1 MQPWPVPVRTA
12 LLPSVQSRSRSP
24 PGQLCNRF
32 HRCPH
37 LDHLTLLN
45 FRKFPILD
53 DLMRLS
59 RRSWRIEGLNWSRA
73 HVPRVRLLDKFCNR
87 LHRRPGPGAL
97 RLFSAH
103 QRPPWRYRG
112 PVPTLARS
120 PPWLYA
126 RCDRDLFQDGTG
138 DRSPEPTLFPIS
150 SDFCRFSAGAAC
162 RLSNRP
168 ENPMAL
174 NGTFGRSGLLYVLE
188 GGTQKS
194 EDRVR

>member
-1 MQPWPVPVRTA
+1 MSLDFPFSASA
-12 LLPSVQSRSRSP
+12 LTQFSRQLIRSP
-24 PGQLCNRF
+24 V
-32 HRCPH
+32 
-37 LDHLTLLN
+37 LD
-45 FRKFPILD
+45 
-53 DLMRLS
+53 
-59 RRSWRIEGLNWSRA
+59 
-73 HVPRVRLLDKFCNR
+73 
-87 LHRRPGPGAL
+87 RRPGPGAL

-174 NGTFGRSGLLYVLE
+174 NGTFGRSGVLYVLE
-188 GGTQKS
+188 GGHPEIGRPGPISAEARYHFPRRGLRQLAPWCSTPPARS
-194 EDRVR
+194 ARCC

>member
-1 MQPWPVPVRTA
+1 MSLDVPFSAPA
-12 LLPSVQSRSRSP
+12 LGQFSRQLVRSP
-24 PGQLCNRF
+24 V
-32 HRCPH
+32 
-37 LDHLTLLN
+37 LD
-45 FRKFPILD
+45 
-53 DLMRLS
+53 
-59 RRSWRIEGLNWSRA
+59 
-73 HVPRVRLLDKFCNR
+73 
-87 LHRRPGPGAL
+87 RRPGPGAL

-162 RLSNRP
+162 RLSNRL
-168 ENPMAL
+168 ENRMAL
-174 NGTFGRSGLLYVLE
+174 NGTFGRSGVLYVLE
-188 GGTQKS
+188 GGAQKS
-194 EDRVR
+194 EDRVRISAQAKYHLPPGGGLRQLAPWCSTPTARSARCC